1 MGMFFSDNEDD
12 IARRRAENDDKS
24 MFFSESDDDIARR
37 KTLNSDKS
45 LFFSESDD
53 DIARRKALNSDKSL
67 FFSKNCNNIEK
78 GEEMGIFYDNSKKIS
93 YEEMYGEI
101 NENNETIKKI
111 KRIEKNEKNE
121 IEIHKEFI
129 TKAKEMKEIKEKKY
143 YCIIH
148 TGFYNSGNI
157 NFKTVILECI
167 DKGTADDI
175 NRYISGNYFKTSEIA
190 KEVLNSDVWKNRFLS
205 FRENKEIKREYRK
218 AYYTINFENG
228 ESFIS
233 TDLGSEDDNEN
244 FKSGNYF
251 KTYEEIS
258 SFLEN
263 GLLNS
268 QNQIKEFA
276 KKLEMKLEIEDDN
289 FTNDEKYKKFKKVN
303 NTSYWRANINEVYFT
318 IKNNIIKAENE
329 NSIDIYKN
337 NENYKTGNYFKT
349 YGIAKEVLNSDVW
362 KNRFWDYKKNKE
374 KNDELLEDE
383 IYYTVDDDG
392 VDFNSCFD
400 FFNLKIGNYFKT
412 KAEALNFF
420 ENDYPKSIKRIKD
433 FTNELMKKNGYEISG
448 YDLIKKSVK

>member
-1 MGMFFSDNEDD
+1 MGMFFGDNEDD
-12 IARRRAENDDKS
+12 IARRKAENDDKS

-37 KTLNSDKS
+37 KALNSDKS

-53 DIARRKALNSDKSL
+53 DIARRKTLNSDKSL

-190 KEVLNSDVWKNRFLS
+190 KEVLNSDVWKNRF
-205 FRENKEIKREYRK
+205 
-218 AYYTINFENG
+218 
-228 ESFIS
+228 
-233 TDLGSEDDNEN
+233 
-244 FKSGNYF
+244 
-251 KTYEEIS
+251 
-258 SFLEN
+258 
-263 GLLNS
+263 
-268 QNQIKEFA
+268 
-276 KKLEMKLEIEDDN
+276 
-289 FTNDEKYKKFKKVN
+289 
-303 NTSYWRANINEVYFT
+303 
-318 IKNNIIKAENE
+318 
-329 NSIDIYKN
+329 
-337 NENYKTGNYFKT
+337 
-349 YGIAKEVLNSDVW
+349 
-362 KNRFWDYKKNKE
+362 WDYKKNKE

-433 FTNELMKKNGYEISG
+433 FTNELMKKNGYEICG
-448 YDLIKKSVK
+448 YDLIKK

>member
-12 IARRRAENDDKS
+12 IARRRAENSDKS
-24 MFFSESDDDIARR
+24 LFFSESDDDVARR

-45 LFFSESDD
+45 LFFS
-53 DIARRKALNSDKSL
+53 
-67 FFSKNCNNIEK
+67 KNCNNEK
-78 GEEMGIFYDNSKKIS
+78 GEKMGIFYDNSKKIS
-93 YEEMYGEI
+93 YEEMYGQI
-101 NENNETIKKI
+101 NENNDN
-111 KRIEKNEKNE
+111 EKNEKNE
-121 IEIHKEFI
+121 IEVHKEFI

-148 TGFYNSGNI
+148 TGFYNSGNG

-167 DKGTADDI
+167 DRGTADDI
-175 NRYISGNYFKTSEIA
+175 NRFISGNYFKTLEIA
-190 KEVLNSDVWKNRFLS
+190 KEVLNSDVWKNRFLN

-218 AYYTINFENG
+218 AYYTISFEDG